1 VSYEE
6 DDVITGAAVE
16 LLIDHQRREQD
27 QQRQIAEK
35 AEDARLKAEA
45 ARLALA
51 GLAEEAVRVIMYRL
65 IASPAE
71 GGQGALK
78 AGEFPLDEAGRP
90 VTKEREDTAW
100 EILSRIGVP
109 RLRATAVAA
118 SIAAHTVSP
127 GPGSPGWEPPEE
139 DAEEGAAAIGVGEVD
154 AQIEAFLA
162 GADAADR
169 LRARRPG
176 QEGEAA

>member
-35 AEDARLKAEA
+35 AEDARLKADA

-127 GPGSPGWEPPEE
+127 GPGSP
-139 DAEEGAAAIGVGEVD
+139 AAAIGVGEVD